1 MKIKVLLDLLH
12 IVCHILQEQEYRIK
26 PILTVPYFSSAYINS
41 VYTQSILTYINS
53 V

>member
-12 IVCHILQEQEYRIK
+12 ILQVQEYRIK